1 MAFGIP
7 PTKNIWAGKCLVF
20 PFSNKPLFKR
30 FEVEF
35 FNNTE
40 TGGAQG
46 LCHLSSDGNV
56 AFSGFRGD
64 SDAYFGG
71 VLVHETAHGFVFRY
85 LSSAPAPSWLD
96 EGMSDWIAN
105 TIMKN
110 NDVPRK
116 QIDSANIIKRTGTW
130 NDFLTTSRISFD
142 HYGAASTL
150 VEILL
155 RRDKGLQFRQ
165 FFTGIKEGKDAEES
179 LKECFGLSY
188 QDLAILYAEQIANM
202 PERLPRSR

>member
-1 MAFGIP
+1 
-7 PTKNIWAGKCLVF
+7 
-20 PFSNKPLFKR
+20 
-30 FEVEF
+30 
-35 FNNTE
+35 
-40 TGGAQG
+40 
-46 LCHLSSDGNV
+46 
-56 AFSGFRGD
+56 
-64 SDAYFGG
+64 
-71 VLVHETAHGFVFRY
+71 
-85 LSSAPAPSWLD
+85 
-96 EGMSDWIAN
+96 MSDWIAN

-130 NDFLTTSRISFD
+130 NDFLPTSRISFD

-188 QDLAILYAEQIANM
+188 QDLAILYAE
-202 PERLPRSR
+202 